1 MINPRLEIKSLLD
14 TLGYPVYK
22 STQTVFNTL
31 PALTYYI
38 ADSHV
43 ELTLDRQIA
52 SQFTDVWISIWS
64 EDGLEASSILDRLEE
79 LLRAN
84 NYTLTFSADV
94 PNTDAGL
101 VHISTR
107 FNKTE

>member
-1 MINPRLEIKSLLD
+1 MINPRTEIKNLLD

-22 STQTVFNTL
+22 STQNVFQTL

-43 ELTLDRQIA
+43 ELTLDKQIA
-52 SQFTDVWISIWS
+52 YQFTDVWISIWS
-64 EDGLEASSILDRLEE
+64 EDGIEASSILGSMEE
-79 LLRAN
+79 LLREN
-84 NYTLTFSADV
+84 NYKLTFSADV
-94 PNTDAGL
+94 PNTDKGL
-101 VHISTR
+101 VHISTW